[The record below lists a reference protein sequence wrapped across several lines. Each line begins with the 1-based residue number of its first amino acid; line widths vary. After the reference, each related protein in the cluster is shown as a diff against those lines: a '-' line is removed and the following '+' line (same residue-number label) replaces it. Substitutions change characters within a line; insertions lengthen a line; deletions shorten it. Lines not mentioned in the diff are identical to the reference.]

1 MKIFLLVWS
10 LPLLASAQSSMPSSQ
25 PLTTQ
30 AVFTSAP
37 TSVRP
42 PPKKEKDPDRG
53 LALAV
58 ATSAVSYIGLG
69 VGAQV
74 FASGFTRG
82 VTFGMLGLTGAVI
95 GPSTGK
101 IYLRKGGGRLVL
113 TTALRFA
120 ASTTVITG
128 LVLAGDQLSDC
139 SLSKCALLY
148 GGTTALV
155 GLGLYD
161 ISTTRR

>member
-1 MKIFLLVWS
+1 
-10 LPLLASAQSSMPSSQ
+10 
-25 PLTTQ
+25 
-30 AVFTSAP
+30 
-37 TSVRP
+37 VRP
-42 PPKKEKDPDRG
+42 PTKKEKNPDRA
-53 LALAV
+53 LALSL
-58 ATSAVSYIGLG
+58 ATSAFSYIGLG

-101 IYLRKGGGRLVL
+101 IYLRKGGGKLVL

-128 LVLAGDQLSDC
+128 LVLAGDRLDECSLSDC
-139 SLSKCALLY
+139 ALIY
-148 GGTTALV
+148 GGTAALV

-161 ISTTRR
+161 IATTRR